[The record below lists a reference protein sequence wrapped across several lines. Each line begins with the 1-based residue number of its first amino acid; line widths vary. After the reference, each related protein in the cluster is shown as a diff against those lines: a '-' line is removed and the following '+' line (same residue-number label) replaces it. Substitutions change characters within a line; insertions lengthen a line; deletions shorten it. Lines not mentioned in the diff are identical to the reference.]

1 MGSLSTIYDGRSVNE
16 KMKLLVCADRKIYK
30 LKNKY
35 YDELG
40 MEIDKGLLEQNWD
53 IICDEDRPANK
64 KLFEYDSEAR
74 DHNIKTRIRAAL
86 LTAFPLAM
94 TAVPSGGAKLAT
106 RNHSR
111 KHKATRHKKH
121 KATRHKKLN

>member
-1 MGSLSTIYDGRSVNE
+1 MTEDLINE
-16 KMKLLVCADRKIYK
+16 KMKLPVCAEPKIYRFQE
-30 LKNKY
+30 KY

-74 DHNIKTRIRAAL
+74 DHNIKTRVRAAL
-86 LTAFPLAM
+86 LTAFPLQ
-94 TAVPSGGAKLAT
+94 
-106 RNHSR
+106 
-111 KHKATRHKKH
+111 
-121 KATRHKKLN
+121 